1 MEVSTRGQHASSSSP
16 GLFAT
21 VRDYGVGG
29 SNPLSPT
36 IYFQQFT
43 EVLRIIKSPNVV
55 EFAAVKPP
63 RISKIK
69 VNELL
74 HHSSILLGD
83 KKINVSG

>member
-1 MEVSTRGQHASSSSP
+1 MHRRRAL

-55 EFAAVKPP
+55 ESAAVKPP

-69 VNELL
+69 TM
-74 HHSSILLGD
+74 SSYTTLQFFWETRR
-83 KKINVSG
+83 